1 MSGWPDALEAILL
14 AAGLKGKEDRIP
26 QKLCSNSLYHVN
38 LQPMNTRSAL
48 LRSVLF
54 GAFLL
59 AGGWA
64 LAQTGTHFL
73 PGPGPDPARARQ
85 RQVQSAGVQVDV
97 KGLDGKA
104 LNGAE
109 VRIDGGTGVALSAK
123 TDQKGR
129 YVFKNLA
136 AGLYRVTVLVNKV
149 PTSLNNVRARSQGPV
164 RVEFNL
170 KAIAAG
176 KKTRQWA
183 WVRETGSHFGG
194 GWVDVDANGRI
205 AAGLDGRGIDA
216 STKTEPSV
224 REPPIGGR

>member
-1 MSGWPDALEAILL
+1 MI
-14 AAGLKGKEDRIP
+14 
-26 QKLCSNSLYHVN
+26 
-38 LQPMNTRSAL
+38 TRSAL
-48 LRSVLF
+48 LRSVLS

-59 AGGWA
+59 AGGLGA
-64 LAQTGTHFL
+64 LAQTGTHWIS
-73 PGPGPDPARARQ
+73 GPSSSTTRAPQ
-85 RQVQSAGVQVDV
+85 RQVRSAGVQVDV

-129 YVFKNLA
+129 YVFKNLG
-136 AGLYRVTVLVNKV
+136 AGLYRVTVFVNKV
-149 PTSLNNVRARSQGPV
+149 PTSLGNVKARSEGPV

-176 KKTRQWA
+176 KKPRQWA

-216 STKTEPSV
+216 STKTEPGQ
-224 REPPIGGR
+224 RNPPIGR

>member
-1 MSGWPDALEAILL
+1 MI
-14 AAGLKGKEDRIP
+14 
-26 QKLCSNSLYHVN
+26 
-38 LQPMNTRSAL
+38 TRSAL
-48 LRSVLF
+48 LRSLLSGV
-54 GAFLL
+54 FLL

-73 PGPGPDPARARQ
+73 PYTVNDTTRARQ
-85 RQVQSAGVQVDV
+85 RQRPASIQVDV

-104 LNGAE
+104 VNGAE
-109 VRIDGGTGVALSAK
+109 VRLDAGDAVALSAK

-129 YVFKNLA
+129 YVFKNLG
-136 AGLYRVTVLVNKV
+136 AGTYRVTVLVNKV
-149 PTSLNNVRARSQGPV
+149 PTSLGNVRARSEGPV

-176 KKTRQWA
+176 KKPRQWA

-194 GWVDVDANGRI
+194 SWVDVDEKGRV

-216 STKTEPSV
+216 SLKTEPSQ
-224 REPPIGGR
+224 RNPPIGR